1 MLGAGALGQLRGIV
15 WGGRREEGSGW
26 ETRVY
31 SKKISGLQVM
41 RGEAQTH
48 FIQNEDSDIE
58 EDSTLSGL
66 RNKTNLQL

>member
-1 MLGAGALGQLRGIV
+1 
-15 WGGRREEGSGW
+15 
-26 ETRVY
+26 
-31 SKKISGLQVM
+31 M